1 MTDSSAELRMLRAK
15 AYGPGGELSDA
26 ELARLQ
32 ELEER
37 ARDAAGEDER
47 LRLPAVAQ
55 PVVPEPVEGSSSRP
69 PAASLNDPQ
78 DGAAAVDESRG
89 RDAGD
94 EFSGSLSERSETTL
108 RQAQGPTEQA
118 ERAEASDDAEA
129 SSVTEAPPQRR
140 RWPLIAASV
149 VATLGIG
156 FGIGWAIWG
165 WDAQSFMLTA
175 AHGDERAELEE
186 QFDPGTV
193 VAVAEQDGVVVW
205 RAEASQGEQRCVIIT
220 APGQTS
226 SGCMSLDEIDE
237 YGWPNASITIP
248 EGQERAGESLSAAI
262 LRAQTGDLVP
272 YIQVW
277 GPETYDWESQY
288 TEAELAQLRQIEA
301 EGYAPQNL
309 SVIGSDGDTSVFYE
323 WAGQGLC
330 VVAVLDGDVVEACTE
345 DVASDLT
352 LSATVGGI
360 PTEYI
365 VTQSATRGPQLTIV
379 RHPVTVTVDPETGEV
394 IEPSPDDPM
403 FDDFF
408 TEEPSIDDKTGS

>member
-32 ELEER
+32 ELEGR
-37 ARDAAGEDER
+37 GRNAAGEEER

-55 PVVPEPVEGSSSRP
+55 PVSS
-69 PAASLNDPQ
+69 
-78 DGAAAVDESRG
+78 AAA
-89 RDAGD
+89 APPP
-94 EFSGSLSERSETTL
+94 TK
-108 RQAQGPTEQA
+108 QAEQA
-118 ERAEASDDAEA
+118 ERAEASDVEA
-129 SSVTEAPPQRR
+129 SSETETPSRR
-140 RWPLIAASV
+140 RWPLIAGSV

-165 WDAQSFMLTA
+165 WDTQSFMLTA

-205 RAEASQGEQRCVIIT
+205 RAEASQGEERCVIIT
-220 APGQTS
+220 APEQTS

-237 YGWPNASITIP
+237 YGWPNVSITIP

-288 TEAELAQLRQIEA
+288 TEAELTQLRQIES

-365 VTQSATRGPQLTIV
+365 ITQSATRGPQLTIV
-379 RHPVTVTVDPETGEV
+379 RHPVTVDPETGEV

-408 TEEPSIDDKTGS
+408 TEEPSIDDKTRS

>member
-15 AYGPGGELSDA
+15 AYGPGGELTDA

-32 ELEER
+32 ELEGR

-55 PVVPEPVEGSSSRP
+55 PVVPEPVEGSSAAAAP
-69 PAASLNDPQ
+69 PPLNDPQ
-78 DGAAAVDESRG
+78 DGAAAADESRG

-94 EFSGSLSERSETTL
+94 DFSGSLSERSETTL

-129 SSVTEAPPQRR
+129 SSETEAPSHRR

-193 VAVAEQDGVVVW
+193 VAVAEQDGIVVWVAERAEEEQTCVVV
-205 RAEASQGEQRCVIIT
+205 T
-220 APGQTS
+220 LPGRSS
-226 SGCMSLDEIDE
+226 SGCMTYDEVAAN
-237 YGWPNASITIP
+237 GWWPSTSVTVP
-248 EGQERAGESLSAAI
+248 DGQENAGETLIAAV
-262 LRAQTGDLVP
+262 LRGVDGRLVP
-272 YIQVW
+272 YIQLQPTV
-277 GPETYDWESQY
+277 GYDWESQY
-288 TEAELAQLRQIEA
+288 TDAELAQLRQLEA
-301 EGYAPQNL
+301 EGYDPQNL
-309 SVIGSDGDTSVFYE
+309 STLGADGDTTLFYE
-323 WAGQGLC
+323 WDASGLC
-330 VVAVLDGDVVEACTE
+330 VVAVLSDGVTEACTE
-345 DVASDLT
+345 DGTGGLT
-352 LSATVGGI
+352 LSATVDGI
-360 PTEYI
+360 PTEYV
-365 VTQSATRGPQLTIV
+365 VTQSEMRGPQLTIYKG
-379 RHPVTVTVDPETGEV
+379 VDTEYYFG
-394 IEPSPDDPM
+394 SSDDPM